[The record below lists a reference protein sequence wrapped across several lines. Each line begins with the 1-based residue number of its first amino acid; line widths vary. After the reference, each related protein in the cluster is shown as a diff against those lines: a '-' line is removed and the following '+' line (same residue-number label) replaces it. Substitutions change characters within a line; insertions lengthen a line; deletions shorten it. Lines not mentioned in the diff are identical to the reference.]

1 MTVASSMPAPPAAP
15 AGRAGVDLGQL
26 RREVQDFLAA
36 ARASGVFSPAVDCWL
51 RGFDPDFSRELA
63 ARGWLGVTWPRR
75 YGGRDWPN
83 AARFVITEELL
94 RFGAP
99 ITAHWMGDRQIGP
112 SLLRHGSDRLKDEF
126 LPRIAAA
133 EVTFCI
139 CMSEPG
145 AGSDL
150 ASLTTRADP
159 VPGGWLVNGAKIWT
173 SHAQHASHGYLL
185 ARTSREDRRHEGLTE
200 FIIDM
205 DWPGITV
212 TPIAD
217 MSGARHFN
225 EVAFHDVFIPDGR
238 VLGTAGA
245 GWRQV
250 TEQLSFER
258 GGPERVLTVYPLLEH
273 LVAAADG
280 RPDLHAELGLVFA
293 RLRSLRRMALSLTDA
308 LEGGEAPVQQ
318 AAALKIVGTEF
329 EQHVVELAARVL
341 AIEADPSDGGVA
353 GLLASAMTASPG
365 FTIRGGATA
374 VLLSILAKEPA

>member
-1 MTVASSMPAPPAAP
+1 MTAMSRVPSAAP
-15 AGRAGVDLGQL
+15 AERAHVDLGQL
-26 RREVQDFLAA
+26 RHEVQTFLTD
-36 ARASGVFSPAVDCWL
+36 ARTTGVFTPAVDGWL
-51 RGFDPDFSRELA
+51 RGFDLRFSRELA
-63 ARGWLGVTWPRR
+63 ARGWLGVTLPERF
-75 YGGRDWPN
+75 GGRNWPN

-112 SLLRHGSDRLKDEF
+112 SLLRHGKPELQREF
-126 LPRIAAA
+126 LPKIVAS

-150 ASLTTRADP
+150 AALTTRAEP
-159 VPGGWLVNGAKIWT
+159 AEGGWLVNGTKIWT

-185 ARTSREDRRHEGLTE
+185 ARTSRGQKRQDGLTE

-217 MSGARHFN
+217 MSGRRHFN
-225 EVAFHDVFIPDGR
+225 EVAFRNVLVPAGR
-238 VLGTAGA
+238 VLGEIGN

-258 GGPERVLTVYPLLEH
+258 GGPERVLTAYPLLEH
-273 LVAAADG
+273 VVSQVAG
-280 RPDLHAELGLVFA
+280 RPQLHAELGEIIA
-293 RLRSLRRMALSLTDA
+293 RLRTLRHMALALTDA
-308 LEGGEAPVQQ
+308 LDRGEAPVQQ
-318 AAALKIVGTEF
+318 AAALKVVGTEF
-329 EQHVVELAARVL
+329 EQRVVDFAARVL
-341 AIEADPSDGGVA
+341 DVEADPGGDGVA
-353 GLLASAMTASPG
+353 GLLADAITASPG
-365 FTIRGGATA
+365 FTVRGGATA
-374 VLLSILAKEPA
+374 VLLSILAKGADR

>member
-1 MTVASSMPAPPAAP
+1 MTVASSIPPPPAAP
-15 AGRAGVDLGQL
+15 AGRAAVHLGQL
-26 RREVQDFLAA
+26 RREVQDFLTA

-75 YGGRDWPN
+75 YGGRNWPN

-112 SLLRHGSDRLKDEF
+112 SLLRHGSNRLKDEF

-185 ARTSREDRRHEGLTE
+185 ARTSRGEKRHDGLTE

-217 MSGARHFN
+217 MSGGRHFN
-225 EVAFHDVFIPDGR
+225 EVTFSNVLVPAGR

-258 GGPERVLTVYPLLEH
+258 GGPERVLTAYPLLEH

-293 RLRSLRRMALSLTDA
+293 RLRSLRRMALALTDA
-308 LEGGEAPVQQ
+308 LDHGEAPVPQ

-341 AIEADPSDGGVA
+341 AI
-353 GLLASAMTASPG
+353 
-365 FTIRGGATA
+365 
-374 VLLSILAKEPA
+374 